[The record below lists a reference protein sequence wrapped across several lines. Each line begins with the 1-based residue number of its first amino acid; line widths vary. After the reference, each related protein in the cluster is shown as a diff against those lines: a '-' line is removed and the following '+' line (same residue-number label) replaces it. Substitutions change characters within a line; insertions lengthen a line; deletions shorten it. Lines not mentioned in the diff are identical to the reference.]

1 MRAAPLAS
9 ALALALAG
17 CAIHVPAPGP
27 DHPASPRAT
36 PGRLAGAPASLRPG
50 VIAYPDVPALRQGPP
65 EVQHHMDMPGMQMP

>member
-1 MRAAPLAS
+1 MRAA

-27 DHPASPRAT
+27 ADPANPRAT

-50 VIAYPDVPALRQGPP
+50 VVTYPDVPALRRGPP
-65 EVQHHMDMPGMQMP
+65 DMHHHMDMPGMPMP